1 MIYRELQ
8 KAIPPALWG
17 LDESA
22 QNELE
27 LTAVHFTNKTLLHIR
42 FNGEMDATYEVQ
54 PRGAGGLAAD
64 VGGLHGGAASSL
76 RAEGND
82 EDEFVEDHLS
92 KYNVSM
98 KMGNSND
105 MKLPV
110 VVMQIAE
117 LYERAVYPSV
127 LGAEARAGPDLGLLV
142 TLSSRFWRSASAGGP
157 GSGSDFDRLMFVL
170 QSIREMYGI

>member
-1 MIYRELQ
+1 MLHRELQ
-8 KAIPPALWG
+8 KAIPPALLG
-17 LDESA
+17 LNEST

-27 LTAVHFTNKTLLHIR
+27 LTAVHFSNKTLLHIR

-54 PRGAGGLAAD
+54 PRGAGGLGAD
-64 VGGLHGGAASSL
+64 VGAPHGRAAHTLGA
-76 RAEGND
+76 E
-82 EDEFVEDHLS
+82 EDEEEDFVEDRLS
-92 KYNVSM
+92 NYSVAM

-127 LGAEARAGPDLGLLV
+127 FGAQSQAGPDLGLLV
-142 TLSSRFWRSASAGGP
+142 TLSSRFWRTGGAGSSAS
-157 GSGSDFDRLMFVL
+157 SSDFDRLMFVL